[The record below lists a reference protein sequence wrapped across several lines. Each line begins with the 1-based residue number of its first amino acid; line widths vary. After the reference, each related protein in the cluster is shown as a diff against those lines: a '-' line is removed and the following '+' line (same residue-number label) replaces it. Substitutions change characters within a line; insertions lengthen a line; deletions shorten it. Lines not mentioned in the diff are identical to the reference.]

1 MKLIESPLY
10 NNNLER
16 IVNRFTFSELLGKR
30 VFVTGGLGLIGSSIV
45 DLLLKINEHP
55 EGKIDISVGGRN
67 KEKFFARYAKAT
79 EKLHFIHY
87 EARKALELNNDKFDY
102 IILASGASSPEL
114 YVTEPVE
121 TMEGNIIGIKN
132 VLEYGKKNPR
142 TRIIY
147 VSSSE
152 VYGIKTTK
160 NPFSEEMY
168 GYINYSNIRSSYAVG
183 KIASEM
189 LCRSYYKEYNIP
201 SIIVRPGHIFGPS
214 ANEYDQRVASLFM
227 RKALKKEKLVLN
239 STGLQKRS
247 YCYSLDC
254 AAAMLFLLIH
264 GEAGESYN
272 IGSDEETSILEMTTI
287 IAEEAGIDFSYKT
300 PSKEEKEMS
309 NPMDYA
315 VLDSEKLK
323 KSGFDFSF
331 SPKEGFINTYRILK
345 EMESGN

>member
-1 MKLIESPLY
+1 MKLIESPIY
-10 NNNLER
+10 NKDLER
-16 IVNRFTFSELLGKR
+16 IVNRFSFSELLGKR

-45 DLLLKINEHP
+45 DLLLKINQHS
-55 EGKIDISVGGRN
+55 KDNIDISVGARN
-67 KEKFFARYAKAT
+67 KEKFLSRYGKET
-79 EKLHFIHY
+79 ESLHFIPY
-87 EARKALELNNDKFDY
+87 EARKSLEVNNGKFDY

-121 TMEGNIIGIKN
+121 TVEGNIIGIKN
-132 VLEYGKKNPR
+132 VLEYGKKNPS

-152 VYGIKTTK
+152 VYGTK
-160 NPFSEEMY
+160 MTKDPFGEEMY

-323 KSGFDFSF
+323 KAGFEFSF
-331 SPKEGFINTYRILK
+331 TPKEGLINTYRIMK
-345 EMESGN
+345 EMESDD